1 MQEESRLGLACVCAQ
16 VYLGTERQG
25 DSQRLISS
33 RCQESRKNAE
43 RLADSVCKRPQKEF
57 TQEDAPKMKSL
68 GKKKI
73 PSAEKDGAR
82 IFRVVTDGEWNGT

>member
-43 RLADSVCKRPQKEF
+43 RLTDSVCKRPQKEF

-68 GKKKI
+68 GKKNPIGGKRRSQNL
-73 PSAEKDGAR
+73 PGGDR
-82 IFRVVTDGEWNGT
+82 R